1 MTRLITLTTD
11 FGTQD
16 GYVGAMKG
24 RILSLYPQA
33 QLVDIS
39 HDLEPQALLQASWC
53 LARSVPQFPAETIHV
68 AVIDPDVG
76 STRYPVLIRTAQQQ
90 WLIGPDNGIFTEV
103 LKQQAAV
110 EIYHIYRETAWWQA
124 HQCFDGLALFAPVAA
139 SLAGGLLPSDIGH
152 PIEQLVSLPNVP
164 TRLERDRLIGE
175 IQVFDRFGNAITNIT
190 ADDLQH
196 SVVTEIYCQG
206 QYFPL
211 VTHYAQGAEQT
222 ALALINSDGRLELS
236 HYCGSARQLFGL
248 QAKMEVV
255 VKGRF

>member
-1 MTRLITLTTD
+1 MSHLITLTTD

-39 HDLEPQALLQASWC
+39 HDLEPQDLLQASWC
-53 LARSVPQFPAETIHV
+53 LARSVPQFPAGTIHV
-68 AVIDPDVG
+68 AVIDPEVG
-76 STRYPVLIRTAQQQ
+76 STRYPLLIRTMQQH

-124 HQCFDGLALFAPVAA
+124 HPCFDGLALFAPVAA
-139 SLAGGLLPSDIGH
+139 SLAAGLSPLDIGH
-152 PIEQLVSLPNVP
+152 PIEHLVTLPSAP
-164 TRLERDRLIGE
+164 AYLEGDRLIGE

-190 ADDLQH
+190 TKDLQH
-196 SVVTEIYCQG
+196 SVVTGIYCQG
-206 QYFPL
+206 QYFHL
-211 VTHYAQGAEQT
+211 VTHYAQGVDQT

-236 HYCGSARQLFGL
+236 HYCGSARQLFSL
-248 QAKMEVV
+248 QAQAEVV
-255 VKGRF
+255 VKGHF